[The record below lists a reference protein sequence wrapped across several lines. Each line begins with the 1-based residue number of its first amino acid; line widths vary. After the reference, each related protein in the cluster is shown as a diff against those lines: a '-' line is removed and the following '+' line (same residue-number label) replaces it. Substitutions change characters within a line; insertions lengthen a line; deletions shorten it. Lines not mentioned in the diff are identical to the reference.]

1 MAIPNAYDQKDLVR
15 CTATWTNSAGTKIDP
30 TAVIFKFKFTLSG
43 TITTYTYG
51 VDAELVKEETGV
63 YHVDIDANA
72 SGTWYYRFEST
83 GTGQGADETHF
94 IIHESEFD

>member
-15 CTATWTNSAGTKIDP
+15 CTATWTNSAGVNVDP
-30 TAVIFKFKFTLSG
+30 TAVIFKFMNPAG

-51 VDAELVKEETGV
+51 VDAALVKEETGV
-63 YHVDIDANA
+63 YHVDIDASA

-83 GTGQGADETHF
+83 GTGQAADEAQF
-94 IIHESEFD
+94 EIYESEFD